1 VFEESLGLSREEAEA
16 LKDRCRNYLETYE
29 FHMSREMYALAMFDL
44 EQALQLYVKAKLLEE
59 GVAYPRTHSIRRLLE
74 ILADVKGDDELM
86 SLIRKYAIELRLLEE
101 AYITSR
107 YVAIEFRKD
116 EVLKVKKA
124 FDEVMNHV

>member
-1 VFEESLGLSREEAEA
+1 MSREEAEA
-16 LKDRCRNYLETYE
+16 LKDRCRNYLKTYE

-44 EQALQLYVKAKLLEE
+44 EQTLQLYVKAKLLEE

-101 AYITSR
+101 AT
-107 YVAIEFRKD
+107 
-116 EVLKVKKA
+116 
-124 FDEVMNHV
+124 

>member
-1 VFEESLGLSREEAEA
+1 MSREEAEA

-116 EVLKVKKA
+116 ELLKVKKA

>member
-1 VFEESLGLSREEAEA
+1 MSREEAEA

>member
-59 GVAYPRTHSIRRLLE
+59 GVAYPRTHSVRRLLE

>member
-1 VFEESLGLSREEAEA
+1 MSREEAEA

-29 FHMSREMYALAMFDL
+29 FHMSRGMYALAMFDL
-44 EQALQLYVKAKLLEE
+44 EQALQLYVKARLLEE

-86 SLIRKYAIELRLLEE
+86 SLIRKYAIELRLLED

>member
-1 VFEESLGLSREEAEA
+1 LSREEAEA

>member
-1 VFEESLGLSREEAEA
+1 LSREEAEA

-29 FHMSREMYALAMFDL
+29 FHMSRGMYALAMFDL
-44 EQALQLYVKAKLLEE
+44 EQALQLYVKARLLEE

-86 SLIRKYAIELRLLEE
+86 SLIRKYAIELRLLED

>member
-1 VFEESLGLSREEAEA
+1 MSREEAEA

-44 EQALQLYVKAKLLEE
+44 EQAFQLYVKAKLLEE

>member
-1 VFEESLGLSREEAEA
+1 MV
-16 LKDRCRNYLETYE
+16 
-29 FHMSREMYALAMFDL
+29 
-44 EQALQLYVKAKLLEE
+44 
-59 GVAYPRTHSIRRLLE
+59 YPRTHSLRRLLE

-107 YVAIEFRKD
+107 YAAIEFRKD

>member
-1 VFEESLGLSREEAEA
+1 VWHIQEPIA
-16 LKDRCRNYLETYE
+16 L
-29 FHMSREMYALAMFDL
+29 
-44 EQALQLYVKAKLLEE
+44 E
-59 GVAYPRTHSIRRLLE
+59 GFWKF
-74 ILADVKGDDELM
+74 LADVKADDELM

>member
-1 VFEESLGLSREEAEA
+1 MFEESLGLSREEAEA

>member
-1 VFEESLGLSREEAEA
+1 MSREEAEA

-59 GVAYPRTHSIRRLLE
+59 GVAYPRTHSVRRLLE